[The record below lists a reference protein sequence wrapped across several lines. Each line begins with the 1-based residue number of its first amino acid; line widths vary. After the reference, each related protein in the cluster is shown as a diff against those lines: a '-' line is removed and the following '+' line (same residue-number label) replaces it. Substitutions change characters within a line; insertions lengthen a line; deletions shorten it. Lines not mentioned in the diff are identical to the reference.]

1 MISEAI
7 KALYEND
14 NLSPEQICEALGD
27 EMCIES
33 VKISLLQNSAKYR
46 QDIKTP
52 ENNKDFTDDELETA
66 KITMARC
73 MNAEDEHLAFK
84 AAKFVFNERK
94 GRHNVRSLLKNVNLN
109 VNLINVQMQK
119 AREAKT
125 RALTKSQEHSKEL
138 VVEVVEEK

>member
-1 MISEAI
+1 
-7 KALYEND
+7 
-14 NLSPEQICEALGD
+14 
-27 EMCIES
+27 MCIES